1 MKNKQLLNEV
11 SRFQQIA
18 GLQAI
23 NSLNEDMEQEGGMQ
37 APVNETDWSEIAK
50 MVGPAVAI
58 AGPAMLAFKGL
69 MKSAKDNII
78 KALQAKGQ
86 PIPDS
91 KTLDQLAVKAITGE
105 MDRVTGAGMAEG
117 DMEEGI

>member
-69 MKSAKDNII
+69 MKSAKDNIV

-91 KTLDQLAVKAITGE
+91 KTLDQLVVKAITGE